1 MRSKMIVVV
10 FAVGCGKDDVL
21 SDRDNLWAGFCYRRL
36 EYWRIRYSLCRAV
49 FLVQWKSPKNG
60 ALLTNS

>member
-21 SDRDNLWAGFCYRRL
+21 GVIIYGRGFVIVGLSTVEVTEKRR
-36 EYWRIRYSLCRAV
+36 A
-49 FLVQWKSPKNG
+49 F
-60 ALLTNS
+60 